1 LLWSDAANRTNLQY
15 LTELTMMR
23 DDIPAGF
30 RFSAIAS
37 GIKKSG
43 KLDMGLI
50 TSDLPANCAGV
61 FTRNKVIAA
70 PLLLTKP
77 RVAEGKCQ
85 AILVNSGNAN
95 ACTGD
100 AGLQTAE
107 TTLQSL
113 AEQLQIADNL
123 VAVASTGVIGESL
136 PLEPFRSGIPKLVSS
151 LTSTDVVTV
160 AEAMMTTDAFAKIA
174 TAKESG
180 QQDYRVLGLAKG
192 AGMIHP
198 NMATML
204 GFVLTDAQVAPEL
217 LKTALPAAVEKSF
230 NSITVDGDTS
240 TNDMVLLLANGAAK
254 SALIKPGT
262 AEAEKFTRHLQ
273 RVLLDLA
280 KMIVRDGEG
289 ATKLVKIRVVG
300 AKNGESARIA
310 ARSVATSAL
319 VKTAFFGEDANWG
332 RIIAAVG
339 YSGIDVDP
347 DRIDIS
353 FDQVPVAVNGL
364 AVGVEQEAKATK
376 VLQQDE
382 FVVTINLHSGD
393 GESSYYTSDLSYEYV
408 KINADYRT

>member
-1 LLWSDAANRTNLQY
+1 MKSDS
-15 LTELTMMR
+15 
-23 DDIPAGF
+23 IPAGF
-30 RFSAIAS
+30 RFSGIAS

-43 KLDMGLI
+43 KLDLGLI

-61 FTRNKVIAA
+61 FTLNKVIAA

-77 RVAEGKCQ
+77 RIARGKCQ

-95 ACTGD
+95 ACTGA

-107 TTLQSL
+107 TTLQLLS
-113 AEQLQIADNL
+113 EQLQIAGDL
-123 VAVASTGVIGESL
+123 IAVASTGVIGEPLS
-136 PLEPFRSGIPKLVSS
+136 LEPFRAGIPELVTGLSAAHA
-151 LTSTDVVTV
+151 VTV
-160 AEAMMTTDAFAKIA
+160 AEAMMTTDAFSKTAL
-174 TAKESG
+174 AKETG
-180 QQDYRVLGLAKG
+180 QQNYKILGLAKG

-204 GFVLTDAQVAPEL
+204 GFVLTDAHVAPEL
-217 LKTALPAAVEKSF
+217 LQTALQSAVLKSF

-254 SALIKPGT
+254 STMIRPNT
-262 AEAEKFTRHLQ
+262 AEAEIFSRHLE

-289 ATKLVKIRVVG
+289 ATKLVEIRVVG
-300 AKNGESARIA
+300 AENEESARIA
-310 ARSVATSAL
+310 ACSVATSSL

-347 DRIDIS
+347 NQIDIS
-353 FDQVPVAVNGL
+353 FDQIPVAVNGL

-382 FVVTINLHSGD
+382 FAVTINLHAGD
-393 GESSYYTSDLSYEYV
+393 AEWSYFTSDLSYEYV

>member
-1 LLWSDAANRTNLQY
+1 MKSDN
-15 LTELTMMR
+15 
-23 DDIPAGF
+23 IPAGF
-30 RFSAIAS
+30 RFSGMAS

-43 KLDMGLI
+43 KLDLGLI

-61 FTRNKVIAA
+61 FTLNKVIAA

-77 RVAEGKCQ
+77 RIAGGKCQ

-95 ACTGD
+95 ACTGA

-107 TTLQSL
+107 TTLQLLS
-113 AEQLQIADNL
+113 EQLQIAGDL
-123 VAVASTGVIGESL
+123 IAVASTGVIGEPL
-136 PLEPFRSGIPKLVSS
+136 PLEPFRAGIPELVTS
-151 LTSTDVVTV
+151 LSAAHAVTV
-160 AEAMMTTDAFAKIA
+160 AEAMMTTDAFSKTAL
-174 TAKESG
+174 AKETG
-180 QQDYRVLGLAKG
+180 QPNYKILGLAKG

-204 GFVLTDAQVAPEL
+204 GFVLTDAHVAPEL
-217 LKTALPAAVEKSF
+217 LQTALQSAVLKSF

-240 TNDMVLLLANGAAK
+240 TNDMVLLLANGATK
-254 SALIKPGT
+254 STMIRPNT
-262 AEAEKFTRHLQ
+262 AEAGIFGRHLE

-289 ATKLVKIRVVG
+289 ATKLVEIRVIG
-300 AKNGESARIA
+300 AENEESARIA
-310 ARSVATSAL
+310 ACSVATSSL

-347 DRIDIS
+347 NQIDIS
-353 FDQVPVAVNGL
+353 FDQIPVAVNGL

-382 FVVTINLHSGD
+382 FAVTINLHAGD
-393 GESSYYTSDLSYEYV
+393 AEWSYFTSDLSYEYV